1 MDFIFLEDPTLNSK
15 LITKD
20 INKMVCRYC
29 VDLLSKNTDIWLVF
43 VEFQVAI
50 KFVDKRSVKD
60 LKEVSP
66 NQQIKVW
73 RIYHF
78 SHSCVSITLQARLN
92 HAKRE

>member
-15 LITKD
+15 PMTKD
-20 INKMVCRYC
+20 INKMMCRYC
-29 VDLLSKNTDIWLVF
+29 VDLLSKNTDIWF
-43 VEFQVAI
+43 FAEFQVAI

-73 RIYHF
+73 RTYHF
-78 SHSCVSITLQARLN
+78 SHSCVSITFQAGLN